1 MVRPP
6 AGLVAPNA
14 SPPRFVA
21 VVAVVVRGEVKR
33 MPVYYSGIEPWPDPV
48 DAAEYLYRVDGKKF
62 YPG

>member
-1 MVRPP
+1 
-6 AGLVAPNA
+6 
-14 SPPRFVA
+14 
-21 VVAVVVRGEVKR
+21 